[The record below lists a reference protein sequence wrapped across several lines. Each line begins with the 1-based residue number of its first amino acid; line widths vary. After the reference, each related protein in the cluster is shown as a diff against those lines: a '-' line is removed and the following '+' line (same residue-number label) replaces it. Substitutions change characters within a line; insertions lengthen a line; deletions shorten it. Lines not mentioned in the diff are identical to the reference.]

1 MTLGTST
8 SSASATST
16 LYMSEVSIGS
26 GSDGFWYFINV
37 HYKNLNHVVY
47 TATANL
53 TRLISSVFLVFPY
66 RNPPAHGED
75 AGSRGGTGRSL
86 LGVSAVQGLVHGP
99 GR

>member
-1 MTLGTST
+1 MQLGGEKTGHLSSMMNVWSTPGGLLIPST
-8 SSASATST
+8 SS
-16 LYMSEVSIGS
+16 M
-26 GSDGFWYFINV
+26 
-37 HYKNLNHVVY
+37 
-47 TATANL
+47 